1 MFTITF
7 KDKTITW
14 NNGKLNGTAEDIF
27 EITNITNYLEDFTDG
42 LMITPTGPTIEKDLL
57 KNDNAAFKLITN
69 HFLQRYKDYELSG
82 DIPELEHE
90 EGVIY

>member
-1 MFTITF
+1 MFTVEF
-7 KDKTITW
+7 KNKSITW
-14 NNGKLNGTAEDIF
+14 DKGSLTGTQQDII
-27 EITNITNYLEDFTDG
+27 EITNIANYLEDYNDG
-42 LMITPTGPTIEKDLL
+42 LMLTPTGPTIEKDLL

-69 HFLQRYKDYELSG
+69 HFLQRYKDYTLSG